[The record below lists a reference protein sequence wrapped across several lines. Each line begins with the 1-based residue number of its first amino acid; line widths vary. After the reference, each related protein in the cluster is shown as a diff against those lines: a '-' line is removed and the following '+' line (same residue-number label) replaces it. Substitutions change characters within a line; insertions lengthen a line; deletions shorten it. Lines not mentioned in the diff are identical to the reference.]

1 LKTLEAPVVI
11 RINYPKAGAYQIQ
24 DEMAVKLLL
33 ISGIAAFNNHLSLKE
48 LEVDSVEK
56 IDTLES

>member
-24 DEMAVKLLL
+24 DENGREIVANKW
-33 ISGIAAFNNHLSLKE
+33 
-48 LEVDSVEK
+48 DSS
-56 IDTLES
+56 I

>member
-1 LKTLEAPVVI
+1 MK
-11 RINYPKAGAYQIQ
+11 
-24 DEMAVKLLL
+24 MAVKLLL